1 MLDFGGW
8 NLIYIGISAVI
19 SLGIVSY
26 YLVGWI
32 RKSNNIGAETSI
44 IDLSTNGL
52 EDYVYGVGGR
62 SENEM
67 EIPKWA
73 MDEEERE
80 EVLKK
85 EKEQLQDILNN
96 GGWYCAKCKKL
107 NQGFL
112 YNCSC
117 GTSKRDSLE
126 YSEERIRK
134 MGMEVRK

>member
-52 EDYVYGVGGR
+52 EED
-62 SENEM
+62 
-67 EIPKWA
+67 
-73 MDEEERE
+73 
-80 EVLKK
+80 LKMRWRF
-85 EKEQLQDILNN
+85 QDGPWMRKN
-96 GGWYCAKCKKL
+96 GKKC
-107 NQGFL
+107 
-112 YNCSC
+112 
-117 GTSKRDSLE
+117 
-126 YSEERIRK
+126 
-134 MGMEVRK
+134 